1 VTQILK
7 LGSFM
12 EEGGKLLETV
22 MKKLTSGL
30 FKIMAG
36 SEISQ
41 ENSYANCHS
50 NKLEAEKRGER
61 PVIQI

>member
-1 VTQILK
+1 
-7 LGSFM
+7 
-12 EEGGKLLETV
+12 